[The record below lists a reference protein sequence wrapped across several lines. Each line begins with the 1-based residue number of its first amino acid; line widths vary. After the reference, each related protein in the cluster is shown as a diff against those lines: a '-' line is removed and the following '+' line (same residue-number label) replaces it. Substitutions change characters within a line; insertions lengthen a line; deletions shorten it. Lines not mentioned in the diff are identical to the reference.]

1 MKLFTHH
8 KNRVKRGKRKLHQAD
23 NRTEML
29 EAICFECHVKEH
41 RAERIHQNKVKF
53 KKQSPTGEG

>member
-1 MKLFTHH
+1 
-8 KNRVKRGKRKLHQAD
+8 
-23 NRTEML
+23 ML

-53 KKQSPTGEG
+53 QKEAERVKDDGEPGAGKACTPGSVGRMQKRTL